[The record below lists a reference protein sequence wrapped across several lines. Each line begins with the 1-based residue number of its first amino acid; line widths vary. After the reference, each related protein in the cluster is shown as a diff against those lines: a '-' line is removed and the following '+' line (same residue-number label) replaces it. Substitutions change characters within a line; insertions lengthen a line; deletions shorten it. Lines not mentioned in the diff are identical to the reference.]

1 MATATSCRGELVILI
16 FLKPRKLL
24 ARKGTTARARFGL
37 KAALAAGD
45 ELFDSPSLTTTT
57 LRLALEIHV
66 KHTQERA
73 GRRRSSILPQWR
85 LLKPLKQ
92 RKSDQF
98 EVLFSLLMLLPV

>member
-85 LLKPLKQ
+85 LLKQ